1 MKTNADRTN
10 AYATVPL
17 NPVLEAARLKK
28 ESPTFARAWDAQAE
42 EFEALDALL
51 GARKRAGLT
60 QAQVAEAMGVKQS
73 SLARVEASLSSRSH
87 APHWQHY
94 ANMRRRWVAGWN
106 LGWFLRRHPRQRLRI
121 AWRSNRSY
129 AFKRLKSLAA

>member
-1 MKTNADRTN
+1 MKTNAKTTQS
-10 AYATVPL
+10 YVPVPL
-17 NPVLEAARLKK
+17 DPALEAMRLKK
-28 ESPTFARAWDAQAE
+28 ESPAFARAWDAQAE

-87 APHWQHY
+87 AP
-94 ANMRRRWVAGWN
+94 
-106 LGWFLRRHPRQRLRI
+106 
-121 AWRSNRSY
+121 
-129 AFKRLKSLAA
+129 SLATLRKYAQAVGCRLELRMVPQ

>member
-1 MKTNADRTN
+1 MKTSVNKAN
-10 AYATVPL
+10 AYAPVPF
-17 NPVLEAARLKK
+17 NPVQEAARLKK

-87 APHWQHY
+87 APSLTTLRKY
-94 ANMRRRWVAGWN
+94 AQAVGCR
-106 LGWFLRRHPRQRLRI
+106 LELRMVPQ
-121 AWRSNRSY
+121 
-129 AFKRLKSLAA
+129 

>member
-1 MKTNADRTN
+1 MKTNADTTKS
-10 AYATVPL
+10 YAPVPF
-17 NPVLEAARLKK
+17 NPTLEAARLKN

-87 APHWQHY
+87 AP
-94 ANMRRRWVAGWN
+94 
-106 LGWFLRRHPRQRLRI
+106 
-121 AWRSNRSY
+121 
-129 AFKRLKSLAA
+129 SLATLRKYAQAVGCKLELRMVPR

>member
-1 MKTNADRTN
+1 MKTSADKTN
-10 AYATVPL
+10 AYAPVPF
-17 NPVLEAARLKK
+17 NPALEAARLKK
-28 ESPTFARAWDAQAE
+28 ESPAFARAWAAQAE

-87 APHWQHY
+87 AP
-94 ANMRRRWVAGWN
+94 
-106 LGWFLRRHPRQRLRI
+106 
-121 AWRSNRSY
+121 
-129 AFKRLKSLAA
+129 SLATLRKYAQAVGCRLELKMVPQ

>member
-1 MKTNADRTN
+1 MKTSADKTKT
-10 AYATVPL
+10 YAPVPL
-17 NPVLEAARLKK
+17 DPGQEAARLKK
-28 ESPTFARAWDAQAE
+28 ESPAFARAWDAQAE

-87 APHWQHY
+87 AP
-94 ANMRRRWVAGWN
+94 
-106 LGWFLRRHPRQRLRI
+106 
-121 AWRSNRSY
+121 
-129 AFKRLKSLAA
+129 SLATLRKYAQAVGCRLELRMVPQ